1 MNKLLTVWM
10 TVLVFLLIS
19 LSGRGQ
25 EKDTLS
31 AMRTFLR
38 LCHVYKQLPLQM
50 EVDLRNST
58 NLVTAQEDT
67 MSCRVKFVLSQDG
80 SYIGFGELEQI
91 VDDSVMLLISNKLK
105 RMMVYP
111 NHRSVSDQLKKYLG
125 IQFKDSSLLQIAAKY
140 TASLSMEKDT
150 AWVEIRSRRMVYHT
164 SLPGESIRVRYNPAD
179 SIPIGI
185 VQLKRS
191 LMPISQSTYEGM
203 SGRADYEG
211 KLIAGPDNRFFVIKE
226 QVSTFS
232 YVEIAHRPGVKLPAA
247 ISDRIVADAQG
258 KYTPVKAY
266 HDFLLTQNF

>member
-1 MNKLLTVWM
+1 MNKLLTAWM
-10 TVLVFLLIS
+10 TVSVFLL
-19 LSGRGQ
+19 LSSNSRGQ
-25 EKDTLS
+25 QQDTLS

-58 NLVTAQEDT
+58 DLVTSPEDT
-67 MSCRVKFVLSQDG
+67 MSCRVKFVLGQEG

-111 NHRSVSDQLKKYLG
+111 NHRPVSDQLKKYLG

-140 TASLSMEKDT
+140 TASLSMEKET
-150 AWVEIRSRRMVYHT
+150 PWVEVRSRTMVYHT

-179 SIPIGI
+179 SIPSGV

-191 LMPISQSTYEGM
+191 LIPISQSTYEDM
-203 SGRADYEG
+203 KGRAEYEG
-211 KLIAGPDNRFFVIKE
+211 RLVAGPDNNFFLIKE
-226 QVSTFS
+226 HVSTFS
-232 YVEIAHRPGVKLPAA
+232 YVEIAHRMGVKLPAT
-247 ISDRIVADAQG
+247 IGDRIVADARG
-258 KYTPVKAY
+258 KYMPVKAY